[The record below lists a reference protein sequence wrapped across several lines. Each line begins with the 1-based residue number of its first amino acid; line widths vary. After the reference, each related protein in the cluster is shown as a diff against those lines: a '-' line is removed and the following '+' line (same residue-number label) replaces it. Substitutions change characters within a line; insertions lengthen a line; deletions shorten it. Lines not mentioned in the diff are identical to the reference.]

1 MKTFKRELDR
11 DRLVNKVGRFI
22 PSSRKG
28 YTFLLL
34 FYTTFIAFG
43 FMTFYITPC
52 VSLPVVDNALT
63 RNYSDTG
70 EMVLNCT
77 PSFDDDNSSHSIVP
91 FDESAGVIDPTKIYT
106 SLFGFSCS
114 YPNYIKSTSFKFT
127 DIS

>member
-1 MKTFKRELDR
+1 MKTFERELDG
-11 DRLVNKVGRFI
+11 DQMVNRIKEWV

-34 FYTTFIAFG
+34 FYATFIAFG

-63 RNYSDTG
+63 RNYSETG
-70 EMVLNCT
+70 ETVLLIT
-77 PSFDDDNSSHSIVP
+77 TFYDDDSSNGIVP